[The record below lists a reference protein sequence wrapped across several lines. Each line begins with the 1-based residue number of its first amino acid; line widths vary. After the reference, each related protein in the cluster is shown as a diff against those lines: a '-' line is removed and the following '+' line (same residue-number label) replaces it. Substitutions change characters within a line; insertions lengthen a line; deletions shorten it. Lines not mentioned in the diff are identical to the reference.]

1 MAKPKYELLP
11 DKVVA
16 ANAET
21 IKAIGHIA
29 IDTDIV
35 DYVSGQLMRDYIKIG
50 KKTLDEAAKLTEQTI
65 MSDDF
70 LDKLS
75 AIKNMVNWCYSGR
88 QVYLFDDDFASLLSG
103 QGTADLKISA
113 DVFKQ
118 LPCNCFYVQRKY
130 KNSVGFF
137 FDLQGDRM
145 TMTEY
150 FFDDAEKDYYSES
163 IAIELQYD
171 ISVEDLIYKILG
183 SYAKKDKAGTK
194 AMIHD
199 IAEKLQFIVYLSA
212 VNAEIAPVTKRQVQ
226 KESTAQRPQK
236 PSAQPQKSAIA
247 NVGYRIGVAVRKHR
261 QIESSASY
269 QHSPQGHSA
278 PKAPHIRRAHF
289 HGYHTNGGY
298 QVKWLNTIFVN
309 AERDDGDVSTVHK
322 VLQ

>member
-1 MAKPKYELLP
+1 MAKQKYELLP

-16 ANAET
+16 ANIET

-29 IDTDIV
+29 TDTDIV

-70 LDKLS
+70 LDKLG
-75 AIKNMVNWCYSGR
+75 AIKNMVNWYYSGR
-88 QVYLFDDDFASLLSG
+88 QVYLFDDDFADLLSG
-103 QGTADLKISA
+103 QSTADLKISA

-118 LPCNCFYVQRKY
+118 LPCSCFYVQRKY

-194 AMIHD
+194 AMICD

-212 VNAEIAPVTKRQVQ
+212 VNAEIAPVTKRQAQ
-226 KESTAQRPQK
+226 KKATTQH
-236 PSAQPQKSAIA
+236 PQKSAVA

-261 QIESSASY
+261 QIESSVSY

-289 HGYHTNGGY
+289 HGYHTNNGY

-309 AERDDGDVSTVHK
+309 AERDDGDISTVHK

>member
-1 MAKPKYELLP
+1 
-11 DKVVA
+11 
-16 ANAET
+16 
-21 IKAIGHIA
+21 
-29 IDTDIV
+29 
-35 DYVSGQLMRDYIKIG
+35 
-50 KKTLDEAAKLTEQTI
+50 
-65 MSDDF
+65 
-70 LDKLS
+70 
-75 AIKNMVNWCYSGR
+75 MVNWYYSGR
-88 QVYLFDDDFASLLSG
+88 QIYVFDDDFASLLSG

-150 FFDDAEKDYYSES
+150 FFDDSKKDYYSES

-171 ISVEDLIYKILG
+171 MTVEDLIYKILG

-194 AMIHD
+194 AMICD

-212 VNAEIAPVTKRQVQ
+212 VNAEIAPITKHQVQ
-226 KESTAQRPQK
+226 KEATAQCPQK

-247 NVGYRIGVAVRKHR
+247 NVGYRIGIAVRKHR
-261 QIESSASY
+261 QAESSASH

-289 HGYHTNGGY
+289 HGYHTSGGY

-309 AERDDGDVSTVHK
+309 AERDDNDISTIHK

>member
-1 MAKPKYELLP
+1 MAKQKYELLP

-16 ANAET
+16 VNIET
-21 IKAIGHIA
+21 IKTIGHIA
-29 IDTDIV
+29 TDTDIV

-70 LDKLS
+70 LDKLG

-88 QVYLFDDDFASLLSG
+88 QVYLFDDDFADLLSG

-163 IAIELQYD
+163 MAIELQYD
-171 ISVEDLIYKILG
+171 MTVEELIHKILG
-183 SYAKKDKAGTK
+183 SYAKKDKTGTK
-194 AMIHD
+194 AMISE

-212 VNAEIAPVTKRQVQ
+212 VNAEITPVTKRQVQ
-226 KESTAQRPQK
+226 KKTTTQRPQR
-236 PSAQPQKSAIA
+236 PPTQPQKSAIA

-261 QIESSASY
+261 QVESSVNY

-289 HGYHTNGGY
+289 HGYHTNSGY
-298 QVKWLNTIFVN
+298 QVKWLSTIFVN
-309 AERDDGDVSTVHK
+309 ADRDNNDISTIHK

>member
-1 MAKPKYELLP
+1 M
-11 DKVVA
+11 
-16 ANAET
+16 T
-21 IKAIGHIA
+21 
-29 IDTDIV
+29 
-35 DYVSGQLMRDYIKIG
+35 
-50 KKTLDEAAKLTEQTI
+50 
-65 MSDDF
+65 
-70 LDKLS
+70 
-75 AIKNMVNWCYSGR
+75 NWYYSGR
-88 QVYLFDDDFASLLSG
+88 QVYLFDDDFADLLSG

-150 FFDDAEKDYYSES
+150 FFDDSKKDYYSES

-194 AMIHD
+194 AMICD

-212 VNAEIAPVTKRQVQ
+212 VIAEIAPVTKRQVQ
-226 KESTAQRPQK
+226 KKTATQRPQK

-247 NVGYRIGVAVRKHR
+247 NVGYRIGIAVRKHR
-261 QIESSASY
+261 QAESSASY

-278 PKAPHIRRAHF
+278 PKAPHTRRAHF
-289 HGYHTNGGY
+289 HGYHTNNGY

-309 AERDDGDVSTVHK
+309 AERDDNDISTIHK

>member
-1 MAKPKYELLP
+1 MAKQKYELLP

-29 IDTDIV
+29 TDTDIV
-35 DYVSGQLMRDYIKIG
+35 DYVSGQLMRDYIKFG

-70 LDKLS
+70 LDKLG
-75 AIKNMVNWCYSGR
+75 AIKNMTNWYYSGR
-88 QVYLFDDDFASLLSG
+88 QVYLFDDDFADLLSG

-150 FFDDAEKDYYSES
+150 FFDDS
-163 IAIELQYD
+163 
-171 ISVEDLIYKILG
+171 
-183 SYAKKDKAGTK
+183 KKDKAGTK
-194 AMIHD
+194 AMICD

-226 KESTAQRPQK
+226 KKTATQRPQK

-247 NVGYRIGVAVRKHR
+247 NVGYRIGIAVRKHR
-261 QIESSASY
+261 QAESSASY

-289 HGYHTNGGY
+289 HGYHTNNGY

-309 AERDDGDVSTVHK
+309 AERDDNDISTIHK

>member
-1 MAKPKYELLP
+1 
-11 DKVVA
+11 
-16 ANAET
+16 
-21 IKAIGHIA
+21 
-29 IDTDIV
+29 
-35 DYVSGQLMRDYIKIG
+35 
-50 KKTLDEAAKLTEQTI
+50 

-70 LDKLS
+70 LDKLG

-88 QVYLFDDDFASLLSG
+88 QVYLFDDDFADLLSG
-103 QGTADLKISA
+103 QGTADLQISA

-183 SYAKKDKAGTK
+183 SYAKKDKSGTK
-194 AMIHD
+194 AMICD

-226 KESTAQRPQK
+226 KKPTAQRPQK

-247 NVGYRIGVAVRKHR
+247 NVGYRIGIAVRKHR
-261 QIESSASY
+261 QAESSVSY
-269 QHSPQGHSA
+269 QHSPQGHGA

-289 HGYHTNGGY
+289 HGYHTNNGY

-309 AERDDGDVSTVHK
+309 AERDDNDISTIHK

>member
-16 ANAET
+16 ANIET

-29 IDTDIV
+29 TDTDIV

-70 LDKLS
+70 LDKLG
-75 AIKNMVNWCYSGR
+75 AIKNMVNWYYSGR
-88 QVYLFDDDFASLLSG
+88 QVYLFDDDFADLLSG
-103 QGTADLKISA
+103 QSTADLKISA

-118 LPCNCFYVQRKY
+118 LPCSCFYVQRKY

-194 AMIHD
+194 AMICD

-212 VNAEIAPVTKRQVQ
+212 VNAEIAPVTKRQAQ
-226 KESTAQRPQK
+226 KKATAQH
-236 PSAQPQKSAIA
+236 PQKSAVA

-261 QIESSASY
+261 QAESSVSY

-289 HGYHTNGGY
+289 HGYHTNNGY

-309 AERDDGDVSTVHK
+309 AERDDNDISTIHK

>member
-1 MAKPKYELLP
+1 MKQKSTLLP
-11 DKVVA
+11 DMVVT
-16 ANAET
+16 ANIET

-29 IDTDIV
+29 TDTDIV

-70 LDKLS
+70 LDKLG
-75 AIKNMVNWCYSGR
+75 AIKNMVNWYYSGR
-88 QVYLFDDDFASLLSG
+88 QVYLFDDDFADLLSG

-130 KNSVGFF
+130 KDSVGFF
-137 FDLQGDRM
+137 FNLQGDRM

-194 AMIHD
+194 TMICE

-212 VNAEIAPVTKRQVQ
+212 VNAEIAPITKRQVQ
-226 KESTAQRPQK
+226 KKTTAQRPQR
-236 PSAQPQKSAIA
+236 PPTQPQKSAIA

-261 QIESSASY
+261 QAESSAN
-269 QHSPQGHSA
+269 QHSPQGHGA

-289 HGYHTNGGY
+289 HGYHTNNGY

-309 AERDDGDVSTVHK
+309 AERDDNDISTIHK

>member
-1 MAKPKYELLP
+1 MAKQKYELLP

-29 IDTDIV
+29 TDTDIV
-35 DYVSGQLMRDYIKIG
+35 DYVGGQLMRDYIKFG

-70 LDKLS
+70 LDKLG
-75 AIKNMVNWCYSGR
+75 AIKNMTNWYYSGR
-88 QVYLFDDDFASLLSG
+88 QVYLFDDDFADLLSG

-150 FFDDAEKDYYSES
+150 FFDDS
-163 IAIELQYD
+163 
-171 ISVEDLIYKILG
+171 
-183 SYAKKDKAGTK
+183 KKDKAGTK
-194 AMIHD
+194 AMICD

-226 KESTAQRPQK
+226 KKTATQRPQK

-247 NVGYRIGVAVRKHR
+247 NVGYRIGIAVRKHR
-261 QIESSASY
+261 QAESSASY

-289 HGYHTNGGY
+289 HGYHTNNGY

-309 AERDDGDVSTVHK
+309 AERDDNDISTIHK

>member
-1 MAKPKYELLP
+1 MAKQKYELLP

-29 IDTDIV
+29 TDTDIV

-70 LDKLS
+70 LDKLG
-75 AIKNMVNWCYSGR
+75 AIKNMVNWYYSGR
-88 QVYLFDDDFASLLSG
+88 QIYVFDDDFASLLSG

-118 LPCNCFYVQRKY
+118 LPCNCFYIQRKY

-150 FFDDAEKDYYSES
+150 FFDNVEKDYYSES

-171 ISVEDLIYKILG
+171 MTVEDLIYKILG
-183 SYAKKDKAGTK
+183 SYVKKDMAGTK
-194 AMIHD
+194 AMICD

-212 VNAEIAPVTKRQVQ
+212 VNAEIAPITKHQAQ
-226 KESTAQRPQK
+226 KKSTAQRPQK

-261 QIESSASY
+261 QAENAVGG

-298 QVKWLNTIFVN
+298 QVKWLSTIFVN
-309 AERDDGDVSTVHK
+309 ADRDDNDISTIHK

>member
-16 ANAET
+16 ANIET

-29 IDTDIV
+29 TDTDIV

-70 LDKLS
+70 LDKLG
-75 AIKNMVNWCYSGR
+75 AIKNMVNWYYSGR
-88 QVYLFDDDFASLLSG
+88 QVYLFDDDFADLLSG
-103 QGTADLKISA
+103 QSTADLKISA

-118 LPCNCFYVQRKY
+118 LPCSCFYVQRKY

-194 AMIHD
+194 AMICD

-212 VNAEIAPVTKRQVQ
+212 VNAEITPVTKRQAQ
-226 KESTAQRPQK
+226 KKATTQH
-236 PSAQPQKSAIA
+236 PQKSAVA

-261 QIESSASY
+261 QIESSVSY

-289 HGYHTNGGY
+289 HGYHTNNGY

-309 AERDDGDVSTVHK
+309 AERDDGDISTVHK

>member
-1 MAKPKYELLP
+1 MAKQKYELLP

-29 IDTDIV
+29 TDTDIV
-35 DYVSGQLMRDYIKIG
+35 DYVSGQLMRDYIKFG

-70 LDKLS
+70 LDKLG
-75 AIKNMVNWCYSGR
+75 AIKNMTNWYYSGR
-88 QVYLFDDDFASLLSG
+88 QVYLFDDDFADLLSG

-150 FFDDAEKDYYSES
+150 FFDDSKKDYYSES

-194 AMIHD
+194 AMICD
-199 IAEKLQFIVYLSA
+199 IAEKLQFHRLFIGCKRRNRTSHETPGAEENRHTTSTEA
-212 VNAEIAPVTKRQVQ
+212 VCTATEISHSQCRIPHWHCR
-226 KESTAQRPQK
+226 AQ
-236 PSAQPQKSAIA
+236 A
-247 NVGYRIGVAVRKHR
+247 
-261 QIESSASY
+261 
-269 QHSPQGHSA
+269 
-278 PKAPHIRRAHF
+278 
-289 HGYHTNGGY
+289 
-298 QVKWLNTIFVN
+298 
-309 AERDDGDVSTVHK
+309 
-322 VLQ
+322 

>member
-1 MAKPKYELLP
+1 MKQKSTLLP
-11 DKVVA
+11 DMVVA
-16 ANAET
+16 ANIET

-29 IDTDIV
+29 TDTDIV

-70 LDKLS
+70 LDKLG
-75 AIKNMVNWCYSGR
+75 AIKNMTCWYYSGR
-88 QVYLFDDDFASLLSG
+88 QVYLFDDDFADLLSG
-103 QGTADLKISA
+103 QGTADLQISA

-118 LPCNCFYVQRKY
+118 LPCNCFYVQRKC

-150 FFDDAEKDYYSES
+150 FFDDSKKDYYSEP

-171 ISVEDLIYKILG
+171 MTVEDLIYKILG

-194 AMIHD
+194 AMICD

-226 KESTAQRPQK
+226 KKAIAQHPQK
-236 PSAQPQKSAIA
+236 PSAQPQKSAVA
-247 NVGYRIGVAVRKHR
+247 NVGYRIGAAVRKHR
-261 QIESSASY
+261 QAESSASY
-269 QHSPQGHSA
+269 QHSPQGHGA

-289 HGYHTNGGY
+289 HGYHTNNGY

-309 AERDDGDVSTVHK
+309 AERDDNSTSTIHK

>member
-1 MAKPKYELLP
+1 
-11 DKVVA
+11 
-16 ANAET
+16 
-21 IKAIGHIA
+21 
-29 IDTDIV
+29 
-35 DYVSGQLMRDYIKIG
+35 
-50 KKTLDEAAKLTEQTI
+50 
-65 MSDDF
+65 
-70 LDKLS
+70 
-75 AIKNMVNWCYSGR
+75 MVNWYYSGR
-88 QVYLFDDDFASLLSG
+88 QVYLFDDDFADLLSG
-103 QGTADLKISA
+103 QSTADLKISA

-118 LPCNCFYVQRKY
+118 LPCSCFYVQRKY

-194 AMIHD
+194 AMICD

-212 VNAEIAPVTKRQVQ
+212 VNAEIAPVTKRQAQ
-226 KESTAQRPQK
+226 KKATAQH
-236 PSAQPQKSAIA
+236 PQKSAVA

-261 QIESSASY
+261 QAESSVSY

-289 HGYHTNGGY
+289 HGYHTNNGY

-309 AERDDGDVSTVHK
+309 AERDDNDISTIHK

>member
-1 MAKPKYELLP
+1 MAKQKYELLP

-29 IDTDIV
+29 TDTDIV

-70 LDKLS
+70 LDKLG

-103 QGTADLKISA
+103 QVTADLKISA

-171 ISVEDLIYKILG
+171 MTVEDLIYKILG

-194 AMIHD
+194 TMICD

-212 VNAEIAPVTKRQVQ
+212 VNAEITPITKHQVQ
-226 KESTAQRPQK
+226 KKSTAHQTCSLPRLPYQQRLSGEMVVYDICK
-236 PSAQPQKSAIA
+236 
-247 NVGYRIGVAVRKHR
+247 R
-261 QIESSASY
+261 
-269 QHSPQGHSA
+269 
-278 PKAPHIRRAHF
+278 
-289 HGYHTNGGY
+289 
-298 QVKWLNTIFVN
+298 
-309 AERDDGDVSTVHK
+309 
-322 VLQ
+322 